1 MDSVIDRF
9 GEDVHVEIV
18 DDDHFRVKVKMVPDE
33 QFFVWIFGFG
43 EKAMIEY
50 PLEAAA
56 RMMEMLQERYKS
68 YREEHSSNIYNYRR
82 RKKPKTPTEKDE
94 ETNQNPVSQ

>member
-1 MDSVIDRF
+1 
-9 GEDVHVEIV
+9 
-18 DDDHFRVKVKMVPDE
+18 
-33 QFFVWIFGFG
+33 
-43 EKAMIEY
+43 MIEY

-82 RKKPKTPTEKDE
+82 RNKSKKPIENDMDNTQNDE
-94 ETNQNPVSQ
+94 ETD